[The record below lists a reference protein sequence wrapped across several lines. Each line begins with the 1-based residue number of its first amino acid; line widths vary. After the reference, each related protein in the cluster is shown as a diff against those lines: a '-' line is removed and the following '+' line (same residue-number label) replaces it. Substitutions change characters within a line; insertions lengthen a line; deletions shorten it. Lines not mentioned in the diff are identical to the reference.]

1 LLYACERY
9 VQCLSNSAAA
19 PTRTLLHSE
28 CMCTCHT
35 CCATGMVWAGVAAVS
50 KAPSDNKA
58 CLFKCLAAV
67 IGVMKDALREV
78 SLGLLME
85 PHEPPPPSHSCTA
98 RHTLAQHASAV
109 HRHHHMPGQLLLPTS
124 GRHRGIASWQH
135 KQESALPLPP
145 PGPLQCAPV
154 HAPLHTYTMA
164 CVTNT
169 CR

>member
-1 LLYACERY
+1 MLYACERY

-85 PHEPPPPSHSCTA
+85 PHEPPPQVTAVQHGTPWHSMPLLFTA
-98 RHTLAQHASAV
+98 TTTCLGSSCCPHLADTEV
-109 HRHHHMPGQLLLPTS
+109 
-124 GRHRGIASWQH
+124 
-135 KQESALPLPP
+135 
-145 PGPLQCAPV
+145 
-154 HAPLHTYTMA
+154 
-164 CVTNT
+164 
-169 CR
+169 